1 MMMLRWVFT
10 GLKRLPLFIF
20 DLVKEFINKGC
31 QKNAAALTYMTLF
44 ALVPMM
50 TVTYSMFSL
59 VPAFDGVSERLQ
71 SLLFEHFL
79 PSSSIN
85 LAGYLADFSSQA
97 RSLTGFGVGMLVVT
111 AYLMLT
117 NIEKTFNMI
126 WGVKQARRGLSSF
139 LLYWAVLSIGPL
151 LLGMGMVLSTYLLS
165 VKIMVEQY
173 DQLGVLA
180 LVFRYASF
188 LMTSTAFTLL
198 FAAVPNCR
206 VPFRHALLGG
216 LVTALCFELLK
227 IGFGNMVAG
236 SSISLIYG
244 AFAVVPLFLIWINAL
259 WMIVLAG
266 AVFVRSL
273 SENRYGRYQHYSDM
287 QAMLSCLQVFDK
299 KSKKGESIRDD
310 ECVSIGVSLFRWQNL
325 RSILVKNRWIVVTEV
340 GEYALIRDLHETTL
354 WDLAV
359 LVGMP
364 IGEGTSEFD
373 LDQLAALRD
382 QQKSSNSKNEGQSSA
397 LKQNILASSQSWFSV
412 FKERTE
418 KANIYTRDQFD
429 ISLYSLFDHRS

>member
-1 MMMLRWVFT
+1 
-10 GLKRLPLFIF
+10 
-20 DLVKEFINKGC
+20 
-31 QKNAAALTYMTLF
+31 
-44 ALVPMM
+44 MM

-59 VPAFDGVSERLQ
+59 VPAFDGVAEHLQ
-71 SLLFEHFL
+71 ALIFEHFL

-85 LAGYLADFSSQA
+85 LAGYLSEFSSQA
-97 RSLTGFGVGMLVVT
+97 RSLTGFGVAMLIVT

-165 VKIMVEQY
+165 IKIMVEQY
-173 DQLGVLA
+173 DQLGVIA

-206 VPFRHALLGG
+206 VPFKHALLGG

-227 IGFGNMVAG
+227 FGFGNMVAN

-244 AFAVVPLFLIWINAL
+244 AFAVAPLFLIWINCL
-259 WMIVLAG
+259 WMIVLGG

-273 SENRYGRYQHYSDM
+273 SENRYGRYQNYSDM
-287 QAMLSCLQVFDK
+287 QAMLSCLQVFEK
-299 KSKKGESIRDD
+299 KAKKGESVRDD
-310 ECVSIGVSLFRWQNL
+310 ECISVGVSLFRWQNL
-325 RSILVKNRWIVVTEV
+325 RSILVKNRWIVVTEI

-359 LVGMP
+359 LVEMP
-364 IGEGTSEFD
+364 IGESTSEFD
-373 LDQLAALRD
+373 LDQLNALHD
-382 QQKSSNSKNEGQSSA
+382 MQTDEESKEGSSYSERSR
-397 LKQNILASSQSWFSV
+397 NILASSQSWFSV

-418 KANIYTRDQFD
+418 NANVYTHDQFD
-429 ISLYSLFDHRS
+429 ISLYSLFSDSGYPATHAK